1 MALLNTSLPN
11 LIGGISQQPDSV
23 RFEGQCEEQ
32 TNAISSVVDGLS
44 KRPNTRHIAKLLSSA
59 ISANSF
65 VHFVDRTESEKY
77 VVIHDGS
84 TLKAFNLDGTQCTI
98 NGSASLTTSSVSYIN
113 TATPRQNLK
122 ALTVGDTTFVL
133 NQTTTVNAS
142 SSTTPALPFR
152 GLVTITQG
160 DYNKLYSVK
169 IALTFIPDDI
179 RDGTSTT
186 LTASANSGD
195 DSGTANSFATN
206 VGHHSSSKVIASQ
219 IRSVLNANFGSGAGT
234 NQSIDVVQRGNS
246 VFFQPHQ
253 PISVE
258 DNFSS
263 LTVTGMSVR
272 TEDGLSDTGM
282 SAAHKEVDVIT
293 DLPAKNENGFRIKV
307 RGQPDLN
314 EDDYYVK
321 FETVE
326 GVTFGEGSYIETVG
340 FGISTGIDNN
350 TMPHKLVNTAPNTF
364 TFGASTYTERQ
375 AGDDD
380 TNSHPSFVS
389 PDASTPRTIT
399 NMFFFKN
406 RLGFLTEDKVVM
418 SEAGEPFNF
427 YRTTVTTLLDSD
439 PIDVQISSQKV
450 TNLKSATGFQEN
462 LLLFSENTQFV
473 LKGGDLLTPK
483 TISVTPVTNF
493 DAAGVVNPIPL
504 GAYMYFP
511 FESGSFTGIRE
522 YTVNANTDVYDST
535 EVSEHIPTYI
545 PKDVFTFSGS
555 STEDALAMVS
565 ENEKGSIFVY
575 RFFFNGQKKLL
586 SSWFKFT
593 LDGEIRGLSFSKSD
607 LFIVLTKNSNT
618 QLISMPFDAGL
629 TDTGVNHNTYL
640 DMRRSVSVAAGATT
654 IDLSSFYTPADN
666 TIKVYTTDGALIP
679 STNSGATVTLTNGAL
694 SSTDATNVWVGID
707 YTMKYTFSK
716 QLFKQASGQTK
727 TPSAGG
733 SMMLKNCSVFYNNT
747 AHFDVKVTPSQR
759 DTYTNTF
766 NPNIINTTNIALQ
779 LDDGFF
785 RVPVFSNSEDTT
797 ITIENSSALPS
808 NFQSAEFEV
817 NAHQRSRRF

>member
-11 LIGGISQQPDSV
+11 LIGGVSQQPDSV

-65 VHFVDRTESEKY
+65 VHFVDRSASEKY

-113 TATPRQNLK
+113 TATPKQNLK

-142 SSTTPALPFR
+142 SSTTPALPLR
-152 GLVTITQG
+152 GLITITQG
-160 DYNKLYSVK
+160 DYSKSYSVSVVLSYTDTGNGDGNQVTITDSITSGNDTDAANANSST
-169 IALTFIPDDI
+169 IALSLRNKMAETEA
-179 RDGTSTT
+179 GNYSTS
-186 LTASANSGD
+186 LMSNNVGSFQQFG
-195 DSGTANSFATN
+195 SNIFFTANSTLSADD
-206 VGHHSSSKVIASQ
+206 
-219 IRSVLNANFGSGAGT
+219 LNSDHA
-234 NQSIDVVQRGNS
+234 
-246 VFFQPHQ
+246 
-253 PISVE
+253 
-258 DNFSS
+258 
-263 LTVTGMSVR
+263 VTGMSVR
-272 TEDGLSDTGM
+272 TEDGLANTGM

-293 DLPAKNENGFRIKV
+293 DLPAQNENGFRIKV

-321 FETVE
+321 FETVGAVD
-326 GVTFGEGSYIETVG
+326 GVGYGKGSYVETVG

-364 TFGASTYTERQ
+364 TFGASTYTERK

-380 TNSHPSFVS
+380 TNPQPSFV
-389 PDASTPRTIT
+389 TRTID

-427 YRTTVTTLLDSD
+427 FRTTVTTLLDSD

-473 LKGGDLLTPK
+473 LKGGDLLTPR

-716 QLFKQASGQTK
+716 QLFKQASGQSK

-733 SMMLKNCSVFYNNT
+733 SMMLKNCSVFYNKT